1 VRPRSSHL
9 NSKYSKALV
18 LKVVAFVLL
27 AVIVGRLFYFQVWH
41 GRAYAEQ
48 AKHNRVRLE
57 ILSRVRGRLLDRR
70 GQILGENILSY
81 CLSFD
86 PYEKQFVSKDVEVDE
101 VLGRISELL
110 GIDRIDEWKSLVEKG
125 REVPFRPV
133 RLMCNLNITQISMI
147 EEHRAELPGVRIE
160 SRPRRYYP
168 HGELACHLLGYVS
181 EVTSSELRTS
191 GEDVY
196 QPGDMAGRA
205 GVEGTREEALRGRNG
220 KEYVE
225 VDACGRKVQ
234 PTPDRP
240 PLPPK
245 EQPTAGMDVVL
256 TLDIELQKVAEAA
269 LGEYESGAIVALD
282 PRDGAVLA
290 MVSKPGFDPN
300 LFSIGLSPEEWKEL
314 NSDPLH
320 PLLNRATQ
328 ALYPPGSTLKILT
341 AAAGLEEG
349 ATRFDAQFEP
359 CDGSFKF
366 GRRTFRCWRAA
377 GHGRL
382 DFRKAVET
390 SCDVYFY
397 QLGLRLGIDKLAEYA
412 GKFGLDERT
421 GVELPGEKAGSYPTT
436 EWYDRTYG
444 KRKWGKGVLL
454 NLAIGQG
461 EILTTPVGLVT
472 FCAAIANDGHLYEP
486 YVVRK
491 ELQYGQEEPHDTGPI
506 HRRPRAKV
514 ELSQSTF
521 ESLRQAMEAAVSGPD
536 GTGSLGAV
544 PGVRV
549 AGKTGTAQNP
559 HGEDHALFVGFA
571 PVEAPEIAFAIVVE
585 NAGHGGSVAAPLAGQ
600 LLRAFFHVPEPP
612 GVATLQEESLVATD

>member
-1 VRPRSSHL
+1 MRQRSSHL
-9 NSKYSKALV
+9 NSKYSRALV

-27 AVIVGRLFYFQVWH
+27 AVILGRLFYFQVWH

-57 ILSRVRGRLLDRR
+57 ILSRIRGRLLDSH
-70 GQILGENILSY
+70 GEILAENILSY

-86 PYEKQFVSKDVEVDE
+86 PYEKQFVSRDVQVNE
-101 VLGRISELL
+101 VLERISELL
-110 GIDRIDEWKSLVEKG
+110 GIDRMDEWQGLIEKG
-125 REVPFRPV
+125 KDVPFRPV
-133 RLMCNLNITQISMI
+133 RLMCNLDIQQISII

-168 HGELACHLLGYVS
+168 NGELACHLLGYVS
-181 EVTSSELRTS
+181 EVTGRELRTS
-191 GEDVY
+191 AEDVY
-196 QPGDMAGRA
+196 QPGDMAGRT
-205 GVEGTREEALRGRNG
+205 GVEGSKEEALRGRNG

-245 EQPTAGMDVVL
+245 EQPGAGMDVVL
-256 TLDIELQKVAEAA
+256 TLDAGLQRAAEAA
-269 LGEYESGAIVALD
+269 LEEYRSGAIVALD

-300 LFSIGLSPEEWKEL
+300 VFSIGLSSEEWGRL

-320 PLLNRATQ
+320 PLLNRVTQ

-341 AAAGLEEG
+341 AAAGLEEE
-349 ATRFDAQFEP
+349 ATRYETQFES
-359 CDGSFKF
+359 CDGAYKF
-366 GRRTFRCWRAA
+366 GRRVFRCWRPQ

-382 DFRKAVET
+382 RIRKAIET

-397 QLGLRLGIDKLAEYA
+397 QLGRRLGIDKLAEYA
-412 GKFGLDERT
+412 QEFCLDEPT
-421 GVELPGEKAGSYPTT
+421 GIELAGERAGSFPTT
-436 EWYDRTYG
+436 EWYDKTYG
-444 KRKWGKGVLL
+444 KRKWGRGVVL

-461 EILTTPVGLVT
+461 EILTTPIALAT
-472 FCAAIANDGHLYEP
+472 FCAAIANDGYLYEP

-491 ELQYGQEEPHDTGPI
+491 EFPYGRGKIPDLRPG
-506 HRRPRAKV
+506 RKRPRAV
-514 ELSQSTF
+514 AELSKSTF
-521 ESLRQAMEAAVSGPD
+521 VSLREAMEDAISGAD
-536 GTGSLGAV
+536 GTGRLAAV

-549 AGKTGTAQNP
+549 AGKTGTSQNP
-559 HGEDHALFVGFA
+559 HGEDHALFMGFA
-571 PVEAPEIAFAIVVE
+571 PADSPEIAFAVIVE
-585 NAGHGGSVAAPLAGQ
+585 NAGHGGSVAAPVAGR
-600 LLRAFFHVPEPP
+600 LLRAYFELPEQP
-612 GVATLQEESLVATD
+612 VVTISERDSTLATD